1 MKAFFQGFAHILVTF
16 FTEVWT
22 FVKDHFT
29 DKSGFWDEKRT
40 TAFALMVLAVLY
52 GVFPA
57 SIGIVHPDPAIF
69 GGILAAGVAQYFGSA
84 YNDGRNPISIKT
96 AVPGMTIEARNG
108 GE

>member
-16 FTEVWT
+16 LTEVWT

-40 TAFALMVLAVLY
+40 TAFGMLVLAILY
-52 GVFPA
+52 GVFPHTL
-57 SIGIVHPDPAIF
+57 GVDHPDTTIF
-69 GGILAAGVAQYFGSA
+69 GSLLAAAVLQYFGSA

-96 AVPGMTIEARNG
+96 AVPGAIIEARNG